1 MSKLSTFVQSNRET
15 LFALAAVAWIGS
27 AAAAPA
33 TGTPPLEATVAALV
47 DETLVANLE
56 IARSQAEVAG
66 RFAEIDEARARFRP
80 SLDFT
85 SRYTHADGGRTID
98 LPVGDL
104 LNPVY
109 AALNTTAGTSFA
121 PIPNQTIKFLRPT
134 EQDTRFT
141 MTQALYDARNAPA
154 LAASRELHRSA
165 TASLAA
171 LRARLVRDVKQG
183 YYALLAARDGAAI
196 LDHALELARD
206 NVRTNQSLFTN
217 GKVTRDYVLRAE
229 ADRLALEQQKRAAA
243 SAVTL
248 AASYLNLLRRL
259 PLDTQVPLATITA
272 ESSTTARMRLE
283 SRTGGTTLAHLTDF
297 ASERRPELTAL
308 AAALAA
314 SGDQESVARAA
325 FKPRVFLSVD
335 AGSQG
340 EEYRFGS
347 DDRFV
352 LASVVVQFKAFS
364 GGADAARVASSR
376 AQTDALRA
384 EREQT
389 KLGIRLDV
397 QRALEALDVAD
408 ASLDTAAQRAAV
420 ADAALEIVSRKRD
433 LGQVNQT
440 EFLDARNALT
450 DAELNLSRTRAD
462 ALARLADLEYA
473 VGAAA
478 DVP

>member
-1 MSKLSTFVQSNRET
+1 VSKLSTTVQSVIPKSIV
-15 LFALAAVAWIGS
+15 LAVALWAS
-27 AAAAPA
+27 VATAAPPVDDA
-33 TGTPPLEATVAALV
+33 PLETTVAALI
-47 DETLVANLE
+47 DETLAVNLE
-56 IARSQAEVAG
+56 LARSEAEVAG
-66 RFAEIDEARARFRP
+66 RLAEIDEARARFRP

-109 AALNTTAGTSFA
+109 AALNATAGTSFT

-183 YYALLAARDGAAI
+183 YYALVAARDGAAI

-206 NVRTNQSLFTN
+206 NLRTNQSLFTN
-217 GKVTRDYVLRAE
+217 GKVTRDYVLRAD

-248 AASYLNLLRRL
+248 AASYLNLLRRA
-259 PLDTQVPLATITA
+259 PLDTQVPIATIDSESAAGARA
-272 ESSTTARMRLE
+272 ELAG
-283 SRTGGTTLAHLTDF
+283 RTGGATLARLTDF
-297 ASERRPELTAL
+297 AIDRRPELTAL

-340 EEYRFGS
+340 ERYRFGS

-364 GGADAARVASSR
+364 GGADTARVASSR
-376 AQTDALRA
+376 AATDALRA
-384 EREQT
+384 DREQA
-389 KLGIRLDV
+389 KLGIELDV

-408 ASLDTAAQRAAV
+408 ASLDTAAQRAA
-420 ADAALEIVSRKRD
+420 AAEAALTIVSRKRD

-440 EFLDARNALT
+440 EFLDARNSVT

>member
-1 MSKLSTFVQSNRET
+1 VSNLSTFVQSFGSK
-15 LFALAAVAWIGS
+15 LIPLATAFWIS
-27 AAAAPA
+27 AAAAAPA
-33 TGTPPLEATVAALV
+33 TDTPPLAATVAALV
-47 DETLVANLE
+47 DQTLAANLE
-56 IARSQAEVAG
+56 IARSEAEVAG
-66 RFAEIDEARARFRP
+66 RLAEIDEARARFRP

-109 AALNTTAGTSFA
+109 AALNATAGTSFT
-121 PIPNQTIKFLRPT
+121 PIQNQTIKFLRPT
-134 EQDTRFT
+134 EQDTRLS

-165 TASLAA
+165 AASLAA

-183 YYALLAARDGAAI
+183 YYALVAARDGAAI

-206 NVRTNQSLFTN
+206 NLRTNQSLFTN
-217 GKVTRDYVLRAE
+217 GKVTRDYVLRAD
-229 ADRLALEQQKRAAA
+229 ADRLALEQQKRAAT

-248 AASYLNLLRRL
+248 AASYLNLLRRA
-259 PLDTQVPLATITA
+259 PLDTEVPIATLDA
-272 ESSTTARMRLE
+272 ESAASARAQFAG
-283 SRTGGTTLAHLTDF
+283 RTGGATLAHLTDL
-297 ASERRPELTAL
+297 AIERRPELTVL

-314 SGDQESVARAA
+314 SGDQESIARAA

-335 AGSQG
+335 AGTQG
-340 EEYRFGS
+340 DRYRFGS

-364 GGADAARVASSR
+364 GGADTARVASSR
-376 AQTDALRA
+376 AATDALRA
-384 EREQT
+384 DREQA
-389 KLGIRLDV
+389 KLGIQLDV
-397 QRALEALDVAD
+397 QRALEALDVAE
-408 ASLDTAAQRAAV
+408 ASLDTAAQRTAA
-420 ADAALEIVSRKRD
+420 ADAALTIVSRKRD
-433 LGQVNQT
+433 LGQINQT

>member
-1 MSKLSTFVQSNRET
+1 MSNFSTLVHR
-15 LFALAAVAWIGS
+15 LRALAFGLAAGAWAAG
-27 AAAAPA
+27 AAAAP
-33 TGTPPLEATVAALV
+33 GDEPPALETTVAALI
-47 DETLVANLE
+47 DQTLAANLE
-56 IARSQAEVAG
+56 IARSDAEVAG
-66 RFAEIDEARARFRP
+66 RLAEIDEARARFRP

-98 LPVGDL
+98 LPVGEL

-109 AALNTTAGTSFA
+109 AALNATAGTSFT

-134 EQDTRFT
+134 EQDTRLT

-154 LAASRELHRSA
+154 LAASREMHRSA

-183 YYALLAARDGAAI
+183 YYALIAARDGAAI

-217 GKVTRDYVLRAE
+217 GKVTRDYVLRAD
-229 ADRLALEQQKRAAA
+229 ADRLALEQQRRAAA

-248 AASYLNLLRRL
+248 AASYLNLLRRA
-259 PLDTQVPLATITA
+259 PLDAEVPIATIDGDSA
-272 ESSTTARMRLE
+272 ASARTRLAG
-283 SRTGGTTLAHLTDF
+283 RTGGATLARLTDF
-297 ASERRPELTAL
+297 AIERRPELTAL

-314 SGDQESVARAA
+314 SGDQEAVARAA

-340 EEYRFGS
+340 EQYRFGS
-347 DDRFV
+347 EDRFV

-376 AQTDALRA
+376 AATDALRA
-384 EREQT
+384 DREQT

-408 ASLDTAAQRAAV
+408 ASLDTAAQRAA
-420 ADAALEIVSRKRD
+420 AAAAALAIVGRKRD

-440 EFLDARNALT
+440 EFLDARNAST

-478 DVP
+478 EAP

>member
-1 MSKLSTFVQSNRET
+1 MYNLSTFVQSAPAKVI
-15 LFALAAVAWIGS
+15 LLAAVVCAR
-27 AAAAPA
+27 AAMPAPA
-33 TGTPPLEATVAALV
+33 ADAPQLDATVAALV
-47 DETLVANLE
+47 DQTLAANLE
-56 IARSQAEVAG
+56 IARSEAEVLG
-66 RFAEIDEARARFRP
+66 RLAEIDEARARFRP

-85 SRYTHADGGRTID
+85 SRYTRADGGRAFD
-98 LPVGDL
+98 FPVGDL

-109 AALNTTAGTSFA
+109 ASLNATAGASFT
-121 PIPNQTIKFLRPT
+121 PIQNQTIKFLRPT
-134 EQDTRFT
+134 EQDTRVT
-141 MTQALYDARNAPA
+141 LTQSLYDARNGPA
-154 LAASRELHRSA
+154 LAASRALHRSA

-171 LRARLVRDVKQG
+171 LRARLVRDVQQG
-183 YYALLAARDGAAI
+183 YYSLVAARDGAAI

-206 NVRTNQSLFTN
+206 NLRTNQSLFTN
-217 GKVTRDYVLRAE
+217 GKVTRDYVLRAD

-248 AASYLNLLRRL
+248 AGSYLNLLRRL
-259 PLDTQVPLATITA
+259 PLDTEMPIAIIDA
-272 ESSTTARMRLE
+272 ESAVSARAQLAD
-283 SRTGGTTLAHLTDF
+283 RTGGSTLAHLTDF
-297 ASERRPELTAL
+297 AIDRRPELSAL

-335 AGSQG
+335 AGSQS
-340 EEYRFGS
+340 EHYRFAS

-352 LASVVVQFKAFS
+352 QASVVVQFKAFS
-364 GGADAARVASSR
+364 GGADSARVATSR
-376 AQTDALRA
+376 AASDALRA
-384 EREQT
+384 ERDQA
-389 KLGIRLDV
+389 KLGIQFDV

-408 ASLDTAAQRAAV
+408 ASLDTAAQRAAA
-420 ADAALEIVSRKRD
+420 ADAALAIVSRKRD

-450 DAELNLSRTRAD
+450 DADLNLSRTRAD

-478 DVP
+478 DIP

>member
-1 MSKLSTFVQSNRET
+1 MYNLSTSVQPVRSKLI
-15 LFALAAVAWIGS
+15 LLAALSWTTTAI
-27 AAAAPA
+27 AAPA
-33 TGTPPLEATVAALV
+33 ADAPPLAATVAALV
-47 DETLVANLE
+47 DQALAANLE
-56 IARSQAEVAG
+56 IARSEAEVAG
-66 RFAEIDEARARFRP
+66 RLAEIDEARARFRP

-85 SRYTHADGGRTID
+85 SRYTRADGGRTFD

-109 AALNTTAGTSFA
+109 AALNATAGTSFN
-121 PIPNQTIKFLRPT
+121 PIQNQSINFLRST
-134 EQDTRFT
+134 EQDTRVT
-141 MTQALYDARNAPA
+141 LTQSLYDARNAPA

-165 TASLAA
+165 AASLAA

-183 YYALLAARDGAAI
+183 YYALLAARDGASI
-196 LDHALELARD
+196 LDHALDLARD
-206 NVRTNQSLFTN
+206 NLRANQSLFTN
-217 GKVTRDYVLRAE
+217 GKVTRDYVLRAD

-259 PLDTQVPLATITA
+259 PLDTELPLATIDA
-272 ESSTTARMRLE
+272 ESAASGRAALA
-283 SRTGGTTLAHLTDF
+283 SRTGAQTLARLTDF
-297 ASERRPELTAL
+297 AIERRPELTAQ
-308 AAALAA
+308 AAALSA

-340 EEYRFGS
+340 EHYRFGS
-347 DDRFV
+347 EDRFV

-364 GGADAARVASSR
+364 GGADTARVASSR
-376 AQTDALRA
+376 AATDALRA
-384 EREQT
+384 ERDQT
-389 KLGIRLDV
+389 KLRIQLDV

-408 ASLDTAAQRAAV
+408 ASLDTAAQRAAA
-420 ADAALEIVSRKRD
+420 ADAALAIVSRKRD

-440 EFLDARNALT
+440 EFLDSRNALT
-450 DAELNLSRTRAD
+450 DAQLNLSRTRAD
-462 ALARLADLEYA
+462 ALTRLADLEYA

-478 DVP
+478 DNP

>member
-1 MSKLSTFVQSNRET
+1 MLT
-15 LFALAAVAWIGS
+15 AAVWAS
-27 AAAAPA
+27 AATAAPA
-33 TGTPPLEATVAALV
+33 VDAPPLEATVAALI
-47 DETLVANLE
+47 DQTLAANLE
-56 IARSQAEVAG
+56 IARSEADVAG
-66 RFAEIDEARARFRP
+66 RLAEIDEARARFRP

-109 AALNTTAGTSFA
+109 AAVNSTAGTSFA
-121 PIPNQTIKFLRPT
+121 PIPNQTIKLLRPT

-141 MTQALYDARNAPA
+141 MTQALYDARNAPS

-165 TASLAA
+165 AASLAA

-183 YYALLAARDGAAI
+183 YYALVAARDGATI
-196 LDHALELARD
+196 LDHALALARD
-206 NVRTNQSLFTN
+206 NLRTNQSLFTN
-217 GKVTRDYVLRAE
+217 GKVTRDYVLRAD

-259 PLDTQVPLATITA
+259 PLDTDVPLATIDA
-272 ESSTTARMRLE
+272 ESAVSARTQLAD
-283 SRTGGTTLAHLTDF
+283 RTGGASLAHLTDF
-297 ASERRPELTAL
+297 ATERRPELAAL

-340 EEYRFGS
+340 EQYRFGS

-352 LASVVVQFKAFS
+352 LASVIVQFKAFS
-364 GGADAARVASSR
+364 GGADTARVASSR
-376 AQTDALRA
+376 AATAALRA
-384 EREQT
+384 EREQA
-389 KLGIRLDV
+389 KLGIQLDV

-408 ASLDTAAQRAAV
+408 ASLDTAAQRVAAS
-420 ADAALEIVSRKRD
+420 DAALTIVSRKRD

-440 EFLDARNALT
+440 EFLDSRNALT
-450 DAELNLSRTRAD
+450 GAELNLSRTRAD

-478 DVP
+478 DIP

>member
-1 MSKLSTFVQSNRET
+1 MCNLSTFVQSARSK
-15 LFALAAVAWIGS
+15 LILLAVVLW
-27 AAAAPA
+27 AAATAAPA
-33 TGTPPLEATVAALV
+33 ADIPPLDVTVA
-47 DETLVANLE
+47 TLIEQTLAANLE
-56 IARSQAEVAG
+56 IARSEADVAG
-66 RFAEIDEARARFRP
+66 RLAEIDEARARFRP

-109 AALNTTAGTSFA
+109 ATLNTTAGTSFA
-121 PIPNQTIKFLRPT
+121 PIQNQTIKLLRAT
-134 EQDTRFT
+134 EQDTRLT

-183 YYALLAARDGAAI
+183 YYALIAARDGAAI
-196 LDHALELARD
+196 LDHALDLARD
-206 NVRTNQSLFTN
+206 NLRTNQSLFTN
-217 GKVTRDYVLRAE
+217 GKVTRDYVLRAD
-229 ADRLALEQQKRAAA
+229 ADRLALEQQKRAAT

-259 PLDTQVPLATITA
+259 PLATEVPVATIDA
-272 ESSTTARMRLE
+272 ESAASARAQLAD
-283 SRTGGTTLAHLTDF
+283 RTGGATLARLTDF
-297 ASERRPELTAL
+297 ATDRRPELTAL
-308 AAALAA
+308 AAALSA

-340 EEYRFGS
+340 EHYRFGS

-364 GGADAARVASSR
+364 GGADTARVASSR
-376 AQTDALRA
+376 AATDALRA
-384 EREQT
+384 DRDQA
-389 KLGIRLDV
+389 KLGIQLDV
-397 QRALEALDVAD
+397 QRALEAVDVAD
-408 ASLDTAAQRAAV
+408 ASLDTAAQRAVA
-420 ADAALEIVSRKRD
+420 ADAALTIVSRKRD

-440 EFLDARNALT
+440 EFLDSRNAST
-450 DAELNLSRTRAD
+450 DAALNLSRTRAD

>member
-1 MSKLSTFVQSNRET
+1 VSKRSTFVQSFNRK
-15 LFALAAVAWIGS
+15 LFVLAAALWMGAV
-27 AAAAPA
+27 AAASPADTAP
-33 TGTPPLEATVAALV
+33 LDATVAALV
-47 DETLVANLE
+47 DQTLAANLE
-56 IARSQAEVAG
+56 IVRSEAQVAG
-66 RFAEIDEARARFRP
+66 RLAEIDEARARFRP

-85 SRYTHADGGRTID
+85 SRYTRADGGRTFD

-104 LNPVY
+104 VNPVY
-109 AALNTTAGTSFA
+109 TALNATAGTSFA
-121 PIPNQTIKFLRPT
+121 AIPNQTIKFLRPT

-154 LAASRELHRSA
+154 LSASRESHRSA

-171 LRARLVRDVKQG
+171 LRARLVRDVKLG
-183 YYALLAARDGAAI
+183 YYAFVAARDGTAI

-206 NVRTNQSLFTN
+206 NLRTNQSLFTN
-217 GKVTRDYVLRAE
+217 GKVTRDYVLRAD

-248 AASYLNLLRRL
+248 AASYLNLLRRA
-259 PLDTQVPLATITA
+259 PLDTDVPLATIDPASAT
-272 ESSTTARMRLE
+272 SARTELAR
-283 SRTGGTTLAHLTDF
+283 RTGGATLAHLTDF
-297 ASERRPELTAL
+297 AIERRPELTAL
-308 AAALAA
+308 TAALAA

-325 FKPRVFLSVD
+325 FKPRVYLSVD

-340 EEYRFGS
+340 EHYRFGS

-352 LASVVVQFKAFS
+352 QASVVVQFKAFS
-364 GGADAARVASSR
+364 GGADTARVASSR
-376 AQTDALRA
+376 AMTDALRA
-384 EREQT
+384 EREQA
-389 KLGIRLDV
+389 KLGIQLEV

-408 ASLDTAAQRAAV
+408 ASLDTAAQRVVA
-420 ADAALEIVSRKRD
+420 ADAALAIVSRKRD

-462 ALARLADLEYA
+462 ALVRLADLEYA

>member
-1 MSKLSTFVQSNRET
+1 MSTLSTSVQSVT
-15 LFALAAVAWIGS
+15 LKFIGVAAALWAGTATAAVDS
-27 AAAAPA
+27 S
-33 TGTPPLEATVAALV
+33 PLDATVATLV
-47 DETLVANLE
+47 DQTLAANLE
-56 IARSQAEVAG
+56 IARSEAEVTG
-66 RFAEIDEARARFRP
+66 RLAEIDEARARFRP

-85 SRYTHADGGRTID
+85 SRYTRADGGRTID

-109 AALNTTAGTSFA
+109 AALNATAGTSFA
-121 PIPNQTIKFLRPT
+121 SIPNQTIKFLRPT

-165 TASLAA
+165 AASLAA

-183 YYALLAARDGAAI
+183 YYALVAARDGAAI

-206 NVRTNQSLFTN
+206 NLRTNQSLFTN
-217 GKVTRDYVLRAE
+217 GKVTRDYVLRAD

-248 AASYLNLLRRL
+248 GASYLNLLRRAA
-259 PLDTQVPLATITA
+259 LDTEVPVATIDA
-272 ESSTTARMRLE
+272 ESAVTARTQFAARA
-283 SRTGGTTLAHLTDF
+283 GGTTLARLTDV
-297 ASERRPELTAL
+297 AIERRPELAAL

-340 EEYRFGS
+340 EQYRFGS
-347 DDRFV
+347 EDRFV

-364 GGADAARVASSR
+364 GGADTARVASSR
-376 AQTDALRA
+376 AMTDALRA
-384 EREQT
+384 DREQA
-389 KLGIRLDV
+389 KLSIQLDV

-408 ASLDTAAQRAAV
+408 ASLDTAAQRVVAAGS
-420 ADAALEIVSRKRD
+420 ALTIVSRKRD

-478 DVP
+478 DIP

>member
-1 MSKLSTFVQSNRET
+1 MYNFSTFVQLHT
-15 LFALAAVAWIGS
+15 QKLIVLAAALWAG
-27 AAAAPA
+27 AAAAA
-33 TGTPPLEATVAALV
+33 DTPSLDATVAALV
-47 DETLVANLE
+47 DQTLAANLE
-56 IARSQAEVAG
+56 IARSEAEVAG
-66 RFAEIDEARARFRP
+66 RLAEIDEARARFRP

-85 SRYTHADGGRTID
+85 SRYTRADGGRTID

-109 AALNTTAGTSFA
+109 AALNATAGTSFA
-121 PIPNQTIKFLRPT
+121 PIPNQTIKFLRTT
-134 EQDTRFT
+134 EQDTRVT

-183 YYALLAARDGAAI
+183 YYALVAARDSAAI
-196 LDHALELARD
+196 LDHALDLARD
-206 NVRTNQSLFTN
+206 NLRTNQSLFTN
-217 GKVTRDYVLRAE
+217 GKVTRDYVLRAD

-248 AASYLNLLRRL
+248 GASYLNLLRRA
-259 PLDTQVPLATITA
+259 PLDTEVPIAAIDA
-272 ESSTTARMRLE
+272 ESAASVRTQLAG
-283 SRTGGTTLAHLTDF
+283 RTGGATLAHLTDV
-297 ASERRPELTAL
+297 AIERRPELTAL

-340 EEYRFGS
+340 EHYRFGS

-352 LASVVVQFKAFS
+352 QASVVVQFKAFS
-364 GGADAARVASSR
+364 GGADTARVASSR
-376 AQTDALRA
+376 AATDALRA
-384 EREQT
+384 GREQA
-389 KLGIRLDV
+389 KLSVQLDV

-408 ASLDTAAQRAAV
+408 ASLDTAAQRTAA
-420 ADAALEIVSRKRD
+420 ADAALTIVSRKRD

-440 EFLDARNALT
+440 EFLDARNAST

-462 ALARLADLEYA
+462 ALARLADLEFA

-478 DVP
+478 DGP

>member
-1 MSKLSTFVQSNRET
+1 MYNLSTSVQSVT
-15 LFALAAVAWIGS
+15 LKLLVVAAASWAG
-27 AAAAPA
+27 AAPA
-33 TGTPPLEATVAALV
+33 APAVDTPPLDATVAVLV
-47 DETLVANLE
+47 DQTLAANLE
-56 IARSQAEVAG
+56 IARSEAEVAG
-66 RFAEIDEARARFRP
+66 RLAEIDEARARFRP

-85 SRYTHADGGRTID
+85 SRYTHANGGRAID

-109 AALNTTAGTSFA
+109 AALNATAGTSFT

-183 YYALLAARDGAAI
+183 YYALVAARDGAVI
-196 LDHALELARD
+196 LDHALELAR
-206 NVRTNQSLFTN
+206 NNLRTNQSLFTN
-217 GKVTRDYVLRAE
+217 GKVTRDYVLRAD
-229 ADRLALEQQKRAAA
+229 ADRLALEQQKRAAS

-248 AASYLNLLRRL
+248 AASYLNLLRRA
-259 PLDTQVPLATITA
+259 PLDTEVPVATIDA
-272 ESSTTARMRLE
+272 ESATSARTQL
-283 SRTGGTTLAHLTDF
+283 SGRTGGTTLARLTDV
-297 ASERRPELTAL
+297 AIERRPELAAL

-340 EEYRFGS
+340 EQYRFGS

-376 AQTDALRA
+376 AATDALRA
-384 EREQT
+384 DREQA
-389 KLGIRLDV
+389 KLSIRLDV

-408 ASLDTAAQRAAV
+408 ASLDTAAQRAAA
-420 ADAALEIVSRKRD
+420 ADAALTIVSRKRD

-440 EFLDARNALT
+440 EFLDSRNALT

-462 ALARLADLEYA
+462 TLARVADLEYA
-473 VGAAA
+473 VGVAA
-478 DVP
+478 DIP

>member
-1 MSKLSTFVQSNRET
+1 MSKVSTSVQLLSRGLLLVI
-15 LFALAAVAWIGS
+15 VASWAG
-27 AAAAPA
+27 AAAAA
-33 TGTPPLEATVAALV
+33 TAEPSRLDATVNALI
-47 DETLVANLE
+47 DQTLAANLE
-56 IARSQAEVAG
+56 IARGEAEVQG
-66 RFAEIDEARARFRP
+66 RLAEIDEARARFRP

-85 SRYTHADGGRTID
+85 SRYSRADGGRTID

-109 AALNTTAGTSFA
+109 AALNATAGTSIA
-121 PIPNQTIKFLRPT
+121 PIQNQTIDFLRRK
-134 EQDTRFT
+134 EQDTRLT
-141 MTQALYDARNAPA
+141 MTQALYDGRNAPA
-154 LAASRELHRSA
+154 LAASQELHRSA

-183 YYALLAARDGAAI
+183 YYALIAARDGAAI

-217 GKVTRDYVLRAE
+217 GKVTRDYVLRAD
-229 ADRLALEQQKRAAA
+229 ADRLALEQQKRAAT

-248 AASYLNLLRRL
+248 ATSYLNVLRKA
-259 PLDTQVPLATITA
+259 PLDTVVPLADIDA
-272 ESSTTARMRLE
+272 ESAASARARLAD
-283 SRTGGTTLAHLTDF
+283 RTGGVTLAHLTDL
-297 ASERRPELTAL
+297 AGERRPELAAL
-308 AAALAA
+308 GAALAA
-314 SGDQESVARAA
+314 SGEQESIARAA

-340 EEYRFGS
+340 ERYRFGA
-347 DDRFV
+347 DDRYV
-352 LASVVVQFKAFS
+352 QASVVVQFKAFS
-364 GGADAARVASSR
+364 GGADTARVASSR
-376 AQTDALRA
+376 AATDALRA
-384 EREQT
+384 QREQAA
-389 KLGIRLDV
+389 LGISLDV

-408 ASLDTAAQRAAV
+408 ASLDTAAQRAAA
-420 ADAALEIVSRKRD
+420 ADAALAIVSRKRD

-440 EFLDARNALT
+440 EFLDARNAST

-478 DVP
+478 EVP